1 MIQNINAHIDQYE
14 ALIRRPFAW
23 EVLGLKS
30 WGLIKNDVIKY
41 IEVDSLNN
49 PTGREKLGVVKFV
62 GSNEVVYKD
71 KLQTVYYCDK
81 IQEEIGNAIVGVSLI
96 VG

>member
-1 MIQNINAHIDQYE
+1 MIQNINAKINQYE

-30 WGLIKNDVIKY
+30 WGLIKGDCIRYV
-41 IEVDSLNN
+41 EVDSLNV
-49 PTGREKLGVVKFV
+49 PTGREKIGVVKFNYCSDE
-62 GSNEVVYKD
+62 GYKNKD
-71 KLQTVYYCDK
+71 LTIYYCDK
-81 IQEEIGNAIVGVSLI
+81 IQEGLGNAIVGVSLI